1 MELIVYQ
8 TSSLNKTLID
18 DSRRPVPLNNL
29 SCLKGEEISWQII
42 CKLTGTGTNAR
53 FCQEFDCEI
62 NSDLSDTVTV
72 REIVNIPSEVPAHIG
87 VSWGSDEDFITTK
100 PGLFPDLL
108 QELHDGKLELPFNYY
123 RGFWVSVKVSKDTKA
138 GIYPVTFRLKNEEL
152 GLSAEKTMKLE
163 IIDAVLPEQRLMHA
177 EWFHS
182 DCLMSYYRVDAL
194 SEEHWK
200 QCEAFIKCA
209 VDNGINTI
217 LTPIF
222 SLTMDRREG
231 VCRPVLQLVKVKKE
245 GDRYHFDF
253 ADLKRWIKMCLDLGV
268 KNIELSHLFTQWGAK
283 YAPVIMVEEDGKLN
297 QKFGWHTPGMCEEYQ
312 DFLRQFLPQI
322 TEFLRAEGIAE
333 RTLFHV
339 SDEPCIQDRDA
350 YKAALELVAPYLE
363 GFRIID
369 AVFDVDMY
377 AENIVKDPVALTAR
391 YHLCV
396 EKGRKPDYVYYL
408 FGQTVHW
415 SNRLFAMESR
425 RNRVLAL
432 QLYENDLKGFLHWG
446 FNFWYNYDSRYI
458 LDPFMT
464 TDGRNTYVSGCPY
477 LVYPG
482 RDGKPV
488 ESIRLKVLH
497 EAMQD
502 LRALQLLEQW
512 MSKGEVL
519 QMLHELTG
527 EPVAFDWRAP
537 DDKTLLSIREKINQL
552 IKSKVC
558 AVQ

>member
-18 DSRRPVPLNNL
+18 DSRRPVPLNQL

-42 CKLTGTGTNAR
+42 CKLTGTGINAR
-53 FCQEFDCEI
+53 VCQEFDCEI
-62 NSDLSDTVTV
+62 KSDLSDTVTV

-100 PGLFPDLL
+100 PGLFPDAL

-123 RGFWVSVKVSKDTKA
+123 RGYWVSVKVSEDAKA
-138 GIYPVTFRLKNEEL
+138 GVYPVTFRLKNEDL

-163 IIDAVLPEQRLMHA
+163 IIDAVLPQQRLMHT

-231 VCRPVLQLVKVKKE
+231 VCRPVLQLVKVKKD
-245 GDRYHFDF
+245 GDQYHFNF
-253 ADLKRWIKMCLDLGV
+253 ADLTRWIRMCLNLGV
-268 KNIELSHLFTQWGAK
+268 KYIELSHLFTQWGAK
-283 YAPVIMVEEDGKLN
+283 YAPVIMVEEAGKLN

-322 TEFLRAEGIAE
+322 TAFLRTEGIAE

-350 YKAALELVAPYLE
+350 YKAALELVEPYLE
-363 GFRIID
+363 GFRIVD

-377 AENIVKDPVALTAR
+377 GENIIKDPAVVTAR
-391 YHLCV
+391 YHLCL
-396 EKGRKPDYVYYL
+396 EKGRKPELVYYL
-408 FGQTVHW
+408 HGQSYHW

-432 QLYENDLKGFLHWG
+432 QLYEHDVQGFLHWG
-446 FNFWYNYDSRYI
+446 FNFWYNYDSRY
-458 LDPFMT
+458 LVDPFLNT
-464 TDGRNTYVSGCPY
+464 AGRNTYVSGCPF

-482 RDGKPV
+482 ADGKPM

-512 MSKGEVL
+512 MTREEVL
-519 QMLHELTG
+519 QLLHDLTG

-537 DDKTLLSIREKINQL
+537 DDKTLLAIREKINQM
-552 IKSKVC
+552 IRNKVS
-558 AVQ
+558 

>member
-18 DSRRPVPLNNL
+18 DSRRPVPRQEM
-29 SCLKGEEISWQII
+29 SCLRGEEVSWQIV
-42 CKLTGTGTNAR
+42 CKLTGTGSNAR
-53 FCQEFDCEI
+53 FCQEFDWEI
-62 NSDLSDTVTV
+62 KTELQDPVTV
-72 REIVNIPSEVPAHIG
+72 REIVNVPSEIPAHIG

-108 QELHDGKLELPFNYY
+108 QELHDGKMELPFNYY
-123 RGFWVSVKVSKDTKA
+123 RSFWISVKISEVAKA
-138 GIYPVTFRLKNEEL
+138 GVYPVTVRLKNEEL
-152 GLSAEKTMKLE
+152 GLSAEKTMRLE
-163 IIDAVLPEQRLMHA
+163 VIDAVLPKQQLLHT

-200 QCEAFIKCA
+200 LCEAYIKCA
-209 VDNGINTI
+209 VENGINTI

-222 SLTMDRREG
+222 SLTMDRKEG

-245 GDRYHFDF
+245 GDTYRFDF
-253 ADLKRWIKMCLDLGV
+253 ADLKRWIRMCLALGV
-268 KNIELSHLFTQWGAK
+268 EYLELSHLFTQWGAK
-283 YAPVIMVEEDGKLN
+283 YAPVILVEEGGERN
-297 QKFGWHTPGMCEEYQ
+297 QKFGWHTPGLCEEYQ
-312 DFLRQFLPQI
+312 DFLRQFLPRI
-322 TEFLRAEGIAE
+322 TAFLREEGVAE

-363 GFRIID
+363 GFRIMD

-377 AENIVKDPVALTAR
+377 AQNVIKDPVALTAR
-391 YHLCV
+391 YHLCA
-396 EKGRKPDYVYYL
+396 ETGRKPEYVYYL
-408 FGQTVHW
+408 FGQSYHW

-432 QLYENDLKGFLHWG
+432 QLYENGLKGFLHWG
-446 FNFWYNYDSRYI
+446 FNFWNNYDSRYPI
-458 LDPFMT
+458 NPFFT
-464 TDGRNTYVSGCPY
+464 TDGRNTYVSGCPF

-482 RDGKPV
+482 EDGTPR

-502 LRALQLLEQW
+502 LRALQLLEQR
-512 MSKGEVL
+512 MPREAVL
-519 QMLHELTG
+519 QLLHGLAG
-527 EPVAFDWRAP
+527 EPIAFDWRAP
-537 DDKTLLSIREKINQL
+537 DDACLLNFREKINRL
-552 IKSKVC
+552 IGQTC
-558 AVQ
+558 TPTA